1 MPTSYATPGVY
12 VNEINAF
19 PNSVVP
25 VATAVPAFIG
35 YTARASYNG
44 KSYTGVPVQI
54 DTLQEFMIY
63 FGAVDANGVI
73 LPDNQQY
80 QPVYYTSPSKAP
92 VSDIMIGGKP
102 YDIEP
107 DPTTVYY
114 LYNSIKLFYANGGGT
129 CFVVSVGPYNK
140 IAAPTGKG
148 NVKGTALVNP
158 NIVVTDFTAV
168 LDPVTGALAQ
178 EAAPTLIVIPDA
190 TLLKPQ
196 DNTSLNQAVLMHC
209 STLKSRVGL
218 VDILGGNAPDP
229 VTWMTDIGNFRTNIG
244 LNGLNYGASYY
255 PFLKTAV
262 LIDSNINFV
271 NLGGSK
277 TLAAVLP
284 TAAVAPVKTLLAQI
298 DQPAGPTT
306 PTPLQIENALLIAS
320 PTYSQ
325 IHDIVLAKMNILP
338 PSAAMAG
345 AYTLV
350 DNEKGVWHAPANISL
365 SSVVDTTLKITD
377 QTQAGLNVDAATGKS
392 INAIRLFPGKGVIV
406 WGARTLDGNSDDW
419 RYINVRRTLV
429 MIEQSMMLA
438 ANDYVF
444 EPNDANTWSLIQS
457 MLNNFLTNLWSQGAL
472 VGPTPA
478 AAFSVAVGLGS
489 TMTAEDILQGIM
501 NISVKVAV
509 SHPAEFIVINIQ
521 QQMQTA

>member
-1 MPTSYATPGVY
+1 MPTSLATPGVY
-12 VNEINAF
+12 INEINAF

-44 KSYTGVPVQI
+44 KSYTGVPVEI
-54 DTLQEFMIY
+54 NTLQEFMIY
-63 FGAVDANGVI
+63 FGVLDATGLN
-73 LPDNQQY
+73 PAPENQQY
-80 QPVYYTSPSKAP
+80 APVYYTTASKSAATA
-92 VSDIMIGGKP
+92 DIIIGGKP

-107 DPTTVYY
+107 DPATVYY

-129 CFVVSVGPYNK
+129 CYVVSVGPYGP
-140 IAAPTGKG
+140 PTGKPMA
-148 NVKGTALVNP
+148 KGTPLINP
-158 NIVVTDFTAV
+158 NVVSTDFINV
-168 LDPVTGALAQ
+168 LTGVLMQ
-178 EAAPTLIVIPDA
+178 ENNPTMIVIPDA
-190 TLLKPQ
+190 ALLKPN
-196 DNTSLNQAVLMHC
+196 DNTAVNQAVLMHC
-209 STLKSRVGL
+209 STLKSRIGI
-218 VDILGGNAPDP
+218 VDIQGGDDPDP
-229 VTWMTDIGNFRTNIG
+229 VQWMSDISTFRTNIG
-244 LNGLNYGASYY
+244 LNGLNYGTSYY
-255 PFLKTAV
+255 PFLKTAIMV
-262 LIDSNINFV
+262 DSDINYN

-277 TLAAVLP
+277 VLASVLP
-284 TAAVAPVKTLLAQI
+284 TAAVAPVKTLLGNI
-298 DQPAGPTT
+298 DQPAGPNA

-320 PTYSQ
+320 PTYGQ

-338 PSAAMAG
+338 PSGAMAG

-350 DNEKGVWHAPANISL
+350 DDEKGVWHAPANISL

-377 QTQAGLNVDAATGKS
+377 LTQAPLNVDAATGKS

-419 RYINVRRTLV
+419 RYVNVRRTLI
-429 MIEQSMMLA
+429 MIEQSMKLA

-444 EPNDANTWSLIQS
+444 EPNDANTWSLVQS
-457 MLNNFLTNLWSQGAL
+457 MLNNFLTNLWTQGAL
-472 VGPTPA
+472 VGPSPA

-521 QQMQTA
+521 QQMQTAA